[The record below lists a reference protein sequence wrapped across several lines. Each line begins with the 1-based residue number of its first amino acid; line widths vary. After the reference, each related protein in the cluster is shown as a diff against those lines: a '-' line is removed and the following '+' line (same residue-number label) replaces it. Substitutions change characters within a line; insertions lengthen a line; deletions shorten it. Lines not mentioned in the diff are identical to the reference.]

1 MDNLFLVCS
10 MAGGAFLIVQFALMI
25 LGLSDGDVDLDAGA
39 DVDFDAAG
47 GDFDGGHGDSWFVGV
62 LSIRTITAAVT
73 AFGLAGW
80 AARGSDIGMV
90 PSLAVAIA
98 AGMGAMYA
106 VYWLFRSVMKLE
118 HDGTVHIENAVGK
131 HGTVYVPIPA
141 AHAGSGKIQMK
152 LQDRIKEY
160 QAVTPGT
167 DALPTGAK
175 IVVTSVVSSDTLEVE
190 PILETAE
197 RSE

>member
-1 MDNLFLVCS
+1 MDTLFFVCA

-39 DVDFDAAG
+39 DVDFDA
-47 GDFDGGHGDSWFVGV
+47 GHGDSWFVGV

-80 AARGSDIGMV
+80 AARGSEIGMV
-90 PSLAVAIA
+90 PSLVVAIV

-152 LQDRIKEY
+152 LQDRVKEY

-197 RSE
+197 SSK